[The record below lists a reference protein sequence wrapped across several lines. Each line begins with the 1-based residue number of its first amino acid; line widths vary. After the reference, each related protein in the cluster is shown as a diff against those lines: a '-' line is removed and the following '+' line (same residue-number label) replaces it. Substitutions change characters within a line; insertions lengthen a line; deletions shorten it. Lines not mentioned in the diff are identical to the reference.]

1 MRGWFKIALWQRVLG
16 ALVVGVIFGAVLSN
30 VFTHLNWSVT
40 NESGEVL
47 VAYTSE
53 QLPTLIIDGDGEPLS
68 VNDGPPW
75 VDGNGANY
83 PEATVYPLTGSKAA
97 AYRIQQSIG
106 WVGKSFIQLIKMLIV
121 PLILTTLIS
130 GVVAMGDPKK
140 LGSIGLKTFALY
152 FGTTF
157 FANIIGIIFGLVFR
171 PGEGMAE
178 TFNPTNA
185 VPPSTDAPSIAER
198 LVAIIP
204 ENPVAALADGD
215 VLAIIFFAVLLGVG
229 ILMAGRDGKLVGDF
243 FTQAANVVLKV
254 THLVMEVA
262 PFGVFALISFT
273 VAMQGLEA
281 LAAIA
286 VLIVAVYLG
295 LLTHAV
301 VVYGVF
307 IRFVLGLPV
316 MNFLRG
322 MLDAIAVAYST
333 ASSSATLPVTIANAT
348 ENLGVK
354 RSIAGSVLPLG
365 ATINMDGTALYLGI
379 LALFT
384 AQAFGYD
391 LTLANYF
398 LIAFTAAIVSIGAAG
413 IPSASLFL
421 LAIVLNTFDVS
432 PEHVAIIVGVILPV
446 DRIMDMARTALNVTG
461 DATVAT
467 AVAKWEGEL
476 DEDCYRHPAD
486 QPYEPKTT
494 PDVADADRD

>member
-16 ALVVGVIFGAVLSN
+16 ALVIGVIFGGILSRIMG
-30 VFTHLNWSVT
+30 
-40 NESGEVL
+40 GE
-47 VAYTSE
+47 
-53 QLPTLIIDGDGEPLS
+53 
-68 VNDGPPW
+68 
-75 VDGNGANY
+75 
-83 PEATVYPLTGSKAA
+83 AA
-97 AYRIQQSIG
+97 AS
-106 WVGKSFIQLIKMLIV
+106 WLETFVKPVGDLFINLIRMLIV
-121 PLILTTLIS
+121 PLILTTLVS
-130 GVVAMGDPKK
+130 GVVALGDPKK
-140 LGSIGLKTFALY
+140 LGSIGLKTMALY
-152 FGTTF
+152 FATTF
-157 FANIIGIIFGLVFR
+157 FANIIGMIFGLTFR
-171 PGEGMAE
+171 PGDGVDLGGAD
-178 TFNPTNA
+178 A
-185 VPPSTDAPSIAER
+185 VPVSREAPTLVER
-198 LVAIIP
+198 LLGIVP
-204 ENPVAALADGD
+204 DNPIAALADGD
-215 VLAIIFFAVLLGVG
+215 VLAIIFFAVLLGIG
-229 ILMAGRDGKLVGDF
+229 ILMAGRDGKLVGDV
-243 FTQAANVVLKV
+243 FTQAANVILKV

-262 PFGVFALISFT
+262 PFGVFALVSHT
-273 VAMQGLEA
+273 VASQGFEA

-286 VLIVAVYLG
+286 VLIAAVYVG
-295 LLTHAV
+295 LFTHAV
-301 VVYGVF
+301 LVYGGF

-333 ASSSATLPVTIANAT
+333 ASSSATLPVTIANAS

-398 LIAFTAAIVSIGAAG
+398 LIAFTASIVSIGAAG

-421 LAIVLNTFDVS
+421 LAIVLDTFGVS
-432 PEHVAIIVGVILPV
+432 AEQVAIIVGFILPV

-476 DEDCYRHPAD
+476 DEECYRHPAD

>member
-16 ALVVGVIFGAVLSN
+16 ALVIGVIFGGILSRIMG
-30 VFTHLNWSVT
+30 
-40 NESGEVL
+40 GE
-47 VAYTSE
+47 
-53 QLPTLIIDGDGEPLS
+53 
-68 VNDGPPW
+68 
-75 VDGNGANY
+75 
-83 PEATVYPLTGSKAA
+83 AA
-97 AYRIQQSIG
+97 ADWLETFIKP
-106 WVGKSFIQLIKMLIV
+106 VGDLFINLIRMLIV
-121 PLILTTLIS
+121 PLILTTLVS
-130 GVVAMGDPKK
+130 GVVALGDPKK
-140 LGSIGLKTFALY
+140 LGSIGLKTMALY
-152 FGTTF
+152 FATTF
-157 FANIIGIIFGLVFR
+157 FANIIGIIFGLLFK
-171 PGEGMAE
+171 PGEGVDLGGAD
-178 TFNPTNA
+178 A
-185 VPPSTDAPSIAER
+185 VPVAREAPTLVER
-198 LVAIIP
+198 LLGIVP
-204 ENPVAALADGD
+204 DNPIAALADGD

-229 ILMAGRDGKLVGDF
+229 ILMAGREGKLVGDL
-243 FTQAANVVLKV
+243 FTQAANVILKV

-262 PFGVFALISFT
+262 PFGVFALVAHT
-273 VAMQGLEA
+273 VASQGFEA

-286 VLIVAVYLG
+286 VLIAAVYVG
-295 LLTHAV
+295 LITHAV
-301 VVYGVF
+301 LVYGGF

-333 ASSSATLPVTIANAT
+333 ASSSATLPVTIANAS

-398 LIAFTAAIVSIGAAG
+398 LIAFTASIVSIGAAG

-421 LAIVLNTFDVS
+421 LAIVLDTFGVS
-432 PEHVAIIVGVILPV
+432 AEQVAIIVGFILPV

>member
-1 MRGWFKIALWQRVLG
+1 MRAWFKIALWQRVLG
-16 ALVVGVIFGAVLSN
+16 ALVIGVIFGAVLSQALGGDAASDWLATYVKPVGDLFIN
-30 VFTHLNWSVT
+30 
-40 NESGEVL
+40 
-47 VAYTSE
+47 
-53 QLPTLIIDGDGEPLS
+53 LI
-68 VNDGPPW
+68 
-75 VDGNGANY
+75 
-83 PEATVYPLTGSKAA
+83 
-97 AYRIQQSIG
+97 R
-106 WVGKSFIQLIKMLIV
+106 MLIV
-121 PLILTTLIS
+121 PLILTTLVS
-130 GVVAMGDPKK
+130 GVVALGDPKK
-140 LGSIGLKTFALY
+140 LGSIGLKTMALY
-152 FGTTF
+152 FATTF
-157 FANIIGIIFGLVFR
+157 FANIIGIIFGLTFR
-171 PGEGMAE
+171 PGEGVDLGGAD
-178 TFNPTNA
+178 A
-185 VPPSTDAPSIAER
+185 VPISREAPTLVER
-198 LVAIIP
+198 LLGIVP
-204 ENPVAALADGD
+204 DNPIAALADGD
-215 VLAIIFFAVLLGVG
+215 VLAIIFFAVLLGIG

-243 FTQAANVVLKV
+243 FTQSANVILKV

-262 PFGVFALISFT
+262 PFGVFALVSHT
-273 VAMQGLEA
+273 VASQGLEA

-286 VLIVAVYLG
+286 VLIAAVYLG

-301 VVYGVF
+301 IVYGGF

-333 ASSSATLPVTIANAT
+333 ASSSATLPVTIANAS

-421 LAIVLNTFDVS
+421 LAIVLDTFGVS
-432 PEHVAIIVGVILPV
+432 AEQVAIIVGFILPV

-494 PDVADADRD
+494 PDVANADRD

>member
-1 MRGWFKIALWQRVLG
+1 MRAWFKIALWQRVLG
-16 ALVVGVIFGAVLSN
+16 ALVIGVIFGGILSRIMG
-30 VFTHLNWSVT
+30 
-40 NESGEVL
+40 GE
-47 VAYTSE
+47 
-53 QLPTLIIDGDGEPLS
+53 
-68 VNDGPPW
+68 
-75 VDGNGANY
+75 
-83 PEATVYPLTGSKAA
+83 AA
-97 AYRIQQSIG
+97 ADWLETFIKP
-106 WVGKSFIQLIKMLIV
+106 VGDLFINLIRMLIV
-121 PLILTTLIS
+121 PLILTTLVS
-130 GVVAMGDPKK
+130 GVVALGDPKK
-140 LGSIGLKTFALY
+140 LGSIGLKTMALY
-152 FGTTF
+152 FATTF
-157 FANIIGIIFGLVFR
+157 FANIIGIIFGLLFK
-171 PGEGMAE
+171 PGEGVDLGGAD
-178 TFNPTNA
+178 A
-185 VPPSTDAPSIAER
+185 VPVSREAPTLVER
-198 LVAIIP
+198 LLGIVP
-204 ENPVAALADGD
+204 DNPIAALADGD

-229 ILMAGRDGKLVGDF
+229 ILMAGREGKLVGDL
-243 FTQAANVVLKV
+243 FTQAANVILKV

-262 PFGVFALISFT
+262 PFGVFALVAHT
-273 VAMQGLEA
+273 VASQGFEA

-286 VLIVAVYLG
+286 VLIAAVYVG
-295 LLTHAV
+295 LITHAV
-301 VVYGVF
+301 LVYGGF

-333 ASSSATLPVTIANAT
+333 ASSSATLPVTIANAS

-398 LIAFTAAIVSIGAAG
+398 LIAFTASIVSIGAAG

-421 LAIVLNTFDVS
+421 LAIVLDTFGVS
-432 PEHVAIIVGVILPV
+432 AEQVAIIVGFILPV